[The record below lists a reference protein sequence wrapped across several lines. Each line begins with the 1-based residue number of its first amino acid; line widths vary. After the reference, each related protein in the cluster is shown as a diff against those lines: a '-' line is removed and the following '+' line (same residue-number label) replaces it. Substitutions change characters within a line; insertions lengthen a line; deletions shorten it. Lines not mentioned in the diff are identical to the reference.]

1 MKSWSS
7 PSQRSGSAGSYGK
20 DHKRV
25 TDTIEIYDPIKSYNR
40 DSNTQSPLKQ
50 LEIVI
55 DDIKTPIRIKETPFM
70 SKNKTPA
77 NKKMK
82 TSRESL
88 DNADI
93 INVIDEN

>member
-1 MKSWSS
+1 
-7 PSQRSGSAGSYGK
+7 
-20 DHKRV
+20 
-25 TDTIEIYDPIKSYNR
+25 
-40 DSNTQSPLKQ
+40 
-50 LEIVI
+50 VI